1 MNMQL
6 RQCFGR
12 ANPDFSG
19 YFNFQKKPKVFK
31 KSQNFKIWL
40 QKIQFGNPATQGRLV
55 KRGCRAAALPEK
67 RKPKNS
73 AKRLNSP

>member
-19 YFNFQKKPKVFK
+19 YFNFRKKPKVFK

-40 QKIQFGNPATQGRLV
+40 QKIQFGNPATQELRMLIKYARIFSIFCYV
-55 KRGCRAAALPEK
+55 
-67 RKPKNS
+67 
-73 AKRLNSP
+73 